1 MSNIITDLSQRFR
14 NGSISLQ
21 LIYIN
26 IGIYLL
32 QTLVAIFLLLFN
44 VQGGLPVHWFEM
56 PADVMK
62 LVVQPWSVVTYMFF
76 HAGLLHLL
84 FNMLWLYWFGQLFLY
99 NFSAK
104 HLRGLYLLGG
114 IAGALLY
121 LLAYNLFPY
130 FHPLVNESMLIG
142 ASASVLAIVVAS
154 AVSMPD
160 FRLNLL
166 LFEIG
171 RAHV

>member
-56 PADVMK
+56 PADIMK

-99 NFSAK
+99 SFVVYSGYSSAIDLANKLMESIESEGKASSSSMCVVDFSDFNV
-104 HLRGLYLLGG
+104 
-114 IAGALLY
+114 IPTQ
-121 LLAYNLFPY
+121 NLFANP
-130 FHPLVNESMLIG
+130 FLW
-142 ASASVLAIVVAS
+142 
-154 AVSMPD
+154 
-160 FRLNLL
+160 
-166 LFEIG
+166 
-171 RAHV
+171 